1 LGKDEIFLSF
11 SRKVEK
17 KMSQIWIGIDVCKD
31 WLDVHIR
38 PQGEILR
45 LPNSE
50 VGVKELMKKLP
61 APTEVG
67 RIILEATGGMEL
79 TAALTLHQGG
89 FPVVVINPRQSRN
102 FAKATNQLA
111 KTDKVDA
118 RILAFFGEA
127 IRPELRTMAAE
138 ETRQLNDL
146 VTRRRQIVEML
157 TAERNRLTAIR
168 GKAREDIEANIEWL
182 NQRLKGL
189 DEQIAQQVK
198 ECMLW
203 SEQQQILTT
212 VPGVGKV
219 VATTLISS
227 LPELGSLSAKQISSL
242 VGLAPMNCDS
252 GKMRGKRRIT
262 GGRAQVRSV
271 LYMATLVATRHNP
284 VIRNFYNCLIERG
297 KLKKVALTACMHKLL
312 IILNAMVKQKTPW
325 RVAEVTTA

>member
-1 LGKDEIFLSF
+1 
-11 SRKVEK
+11 
-17 KMSQIWIGIDVCKD
+17 MSQVWIGIDVCKD

-38 PQGEILR
+38 PEGKIFR

-50 VGVKELMKKLP
+50 AGVKDLIKQLP
-61 APTEVG
+61 VPTEVG
-67 RIILEATGGMEL
+67 RVILEATGGMEL
-79 TAALTLHQGG
+79 TAALTLHQAG

-118 RILAFFGEA
+118 KILAFFGEA
-127 IRPELRTMAAE
+127 IFPELRTMAEE

-157 TAERNRLTAIR
+157 TAERNRLSAIR

-198 ECMLW
+198 ECLQW

-219 VATTLISS
+219 VATTLISA
-227 LPELGSLSAKQISSL
+227 LPELGSLSSKQISSL

-271 LYMATLVATRHNP
+271 LYMAALVATRYNP
-284 VIRNFYNCLIERG
+284 VIRNFYNSLIERG

-312 IILNAMVKQKTPW
+312 IILNAMVKHKTPW
-325 RVAEVTTA
+325 RVAEPTA